1 MIRKVKKKSRMTK
14 SPEVINRSEYYV
26 TPIEVMFQL
35 IINSIVMKEVAFP
48 IIISMLIVRLDTSL
62 IQLMS

>member
-26 TPIEVMFQL
+26 TPIKVIFQL
-35 IINSIVMKEVAFP
+35 IINSIVIKEVSFP
-48 IIISMLIVRLDTSL
+48 VTISMLVVR
-62 IQLMS
+62 